1 MLPVQ
6 NMLQDAVGI
15 AEMLVAHGE
24 RSIKLV
30 NVDMP
35 RTFGHHPLFQPG
47 AEGTERTTEVLEAYI
62 CYRPDL
68 GYVQGM
74 SYLAATLCFHMDSFT
89 AFKALVALMSSSLL
103 FDMFRLEA
111 TRVRGR
117 EDKCMHLISVT
128 LLTHVVSTNRH
139 STTSRCTTRS
149 SSTNYRPWQL
159 TSRRSVSTRR
169 CTRSIGTS
177 RFGGVWPLLFRL
189 MFLACPRCV

>member
-1 MLPVQ
+1 LRT
-6 NMLQDAVGI
+6 
-15 AEMLVAHGE
+15 E
-24 RSIKLV
+24 SIKLV

-74 SYLAATLCFHMDSFT
+74 SYLAAILCFHMDSFT

-111 TRVRGR
+111 TRVRDR
-117 EDKCMHLISVT
+117 EA
-128 LLTHVVSTNRH
+128 
-139 STTSRCTTRS
+139 
-149 SSTNYRPWQL
+149 
-159 TSRRSVSTRR
+159 SVS
-169 CTRSIGTS
+169 RS
-177 RFGGVWPLLFRL
+177 F
-189 MFLACPRCV
+189 